1 LEIEMKASIEKR
13 GVDLKLDM
21 SNEDF
26 DLIFHGIGKTSI
38 HSRVVSGMSRE
49 EAYAIDRLYRALR
62 QALPKGDEA

>member
-1 LEIEMKASIEKR
+1 MKASIEKR

-38 HSRVVSGMSRE
+38 HSRVQSGMSRA
-49 EAYAIDRLYRALR
+49 EAYAIDRLYSALR
-62 QALPKGDEA
+62 KALPTKDEE